1 MFIGRCG
8 GKVMGKI
15 IEYQKIIS
23 ASIEISIEVN
33 YTGAKAQFEQ
43 G

>member
-1 MFIGRCG
+1 
-8 GKVMGKI
+8 MGKI